1 MAETRNNKINDPN
14 NKLAEILKEE
24 AKNKIDKQKT
34 QSTPEYLLPK
44 GPFIRKDMNKE
55 AVIEALWQAYANH
68 GSKSNPK
75 DYNFVKHFLNATPG
89 IGTDE
94 DYNKINSVANDAL
107 VNMVDGLYQE
117 HLNEKDFKT
126 LLNKDNM
133 LQKMMPF
140 VFIPMNEAMRNVNR
154 FKGYTKDFSPL
165 YESDGTIDQEK
176 IRNILFKDE
185 IAAIKTA
192 KEEQAKQQKALEQQN
207 QEDYTPDPSGD
218 TGASLGTGFGS
229 MGAPYEVQPLRQAPV
244 WLTREQEKSVADFI
258 ASRALQEYKK

>member
-1 MAETRNNKINDPN
+1 MAGSWLNDYN
-14 NKLAEILKEE
+14 IKLAEVLKE
-24 AKNKIDKQKT
+24 ANNKIDKRKKY
-34 QSTPEYLLPK
+34 STPEFLIPK
-44 GPFIRKDMNKE
+44 RSFILDGMNKE
-55 AVIEALWQAYANH
+55 NVIEALWQAYANH
-68 GSKSNPK
+68 GSKSDPK
-75 DYNFVKHFLNATPG
+75 NYNFVKHFLNANPG

-117 HLNEKDFKT
+117 HLNERDFKA
-126 LLNKDNM
+126 LLNKENM

-140 VFIPMNEAMRNVNR
+140 VFIPMNEAMRNVDR

-165 YESDGTIDQEK
+165 YESDGAIDQEK
-176 IRNILFKDE
+176 IRNILFKDD

-218 TGASLGTGFGS
+218 TGNSLGTGFGS
-229 MGAPYEVQPLRQAPV
+229 IGTPYEVQPLRQAPV